1 MVEKQRA
8 GFKFGKY
15 RLEVLAQIGEIKHN
29 GRTYRLVR
37 VRTHDGQEYLSLRL
51 YNESGKFI
59 KQFLI
64 EPILAPGIAWLYDQ
78 VPPEVVVGREGRNEI
93 EA

>member
-1 MVEKQRA
+1 MKVEKQKA

-15 RLEVLAQIGEIKHN
+15 RLEVLAQIGEVKHN

-59 KQFLI
+59 KQLLT
-64 EPILAPGIAWLYDQ
+64 EPVLSSQIAQLYERATAKN
-78 VPPEVVVGREGRNEI
+78 VMGG
-93 EA
+93 